1 MAQETDIYR
10 RTGLASIWTPIGAGP
25 AALSLAD
32 QVATQLAEAIVNEE
46 YAPGSRIHEVA
57 VSERFHV
64 SRGPVREALRIL
76 ENAGL
81 VKILPR
87 RGAIVTKL
95 SIAEVEDVFE
105 LRAVLVGLAARR
117 LARACP
123 AASLAQIEARV
134 EELKLLAQQ
143 EDAEAATRYVRV
155 SQDLSFLICVGTG
168 SEQLTSIVYSLF
180 HQTIRYTRLSL
191 STLER
196 RRYSSKV
203 WAELI
208 VAIRSGNEIE
218 AETTALLLV
227 DKTREMAIEMLRNSA
242 APA

>member
-1 MAQETDIYR
+1 
-10 RTGLASIWTPIGAGP
+10 
-25 AALSLAD
+25 
-32 QVATQLAEAIVNEE
+32 
-46 YAPGSRIHEVA
+46 
-57 VSERFHV
+57 
-64 SRGPVREALRIL
+64 
-76 ENAGL
+76 
-81 VKILPR
+81 
-87 RGAIVTKL
+87 
-95 SIAEVEDVFE
+95 
-105 LRAVLVGLAARR
+105 VGLAARR

-218 AETTALLLV
+218 AETTARLLV

>member
-1 MAQETDIYR
+1 MAQETDIQR
-10 RTGLASIWTPIGAGP
+10 RTGLASIRPPIGAG
-25 AALSLAD
+25 AEALSLAE
-32 QVATQLAEAIVNEE
+32 QVATQLADAIVNEE
-46 YAPGSRIHEVA
+46 YVPGARIHEVA
-57 VSERFHV
+57 VSERFQV

-81 VKILPR
+81 VTILPR

-117 LARACP
+117 LARTRP
-123 AASLAQIEARV
+123 AQSLAQIETRV

-143 EDAEAATRYVRV
+143 EDADAARRYVRV
-155 SQDLSFLICVGTG
+155 SQDLSFLICAGTG

-180 HQTIRYTRLSL
+180 HQTIRYTRLGL

-208 VAIRSGNEIE
+208 VAIRSGNEVD
-218 AETTALLLV
+218 AETTARFLV
-227 DKTREMAIEMLRNSA
+227 DKSREMAIEMLRNSA
-242 APA
+242 DTA

>member
-1 MAQETDIYR
+1 MAQDNDIQR
-10 RTGLASIWTPIGAGP
+10 RIGLALIWTPIGAG
-25 AALSLAD
+25 AEALSLAD
-32 QVATQLAEAIVNEE
+32 QVATQLADSIVNEE
-46 YAPGSRIHEVA
+46 YAPGARIHEIA
-57 VSERFHV
+57 VSERFQV

-95 SIAEVEDVFE
+95 SITEVEDVFE
-105 LRAVLVGLAARR
+105 LRAVMVGLAARR

-123 AASLAQIEARV
+123 AESLAQIEARV

-143 EDAEAATRYVRV
+143 EDAEAAKRYVRV
-155 SQDLSFLICVGTG
+155 SQDLSFLLCAGTG

-180 HQTIRYTRLSL
+180 HQTIRYTRLGL

-203 WAELI
+203 WADLI
-208 VAIRSGNEIE
+208 VAIRSGNEVE
-218 AETTALLLV
+218 AETTARLLV
-227 DKTREMAIEMLRNSA
+227 DKSREMAIEMLRKSTDTA
-242 APA
+242 